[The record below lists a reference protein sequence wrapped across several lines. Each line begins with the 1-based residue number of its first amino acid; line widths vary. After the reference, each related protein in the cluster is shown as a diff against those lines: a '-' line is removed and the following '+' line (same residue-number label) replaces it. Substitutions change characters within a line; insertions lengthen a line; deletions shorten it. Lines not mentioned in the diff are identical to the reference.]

1 VAEDYLTAIR
11 ESLQS
16 VLALS
21 ADDVPVVDYAVCLSF
36 ANVWHEDQDSVW
48 GYIVGPP
55 GGGKTLIQ
63 STLERWSKTIYI
75 DELTENSLASGAKT
89 EDGED
94 ISLLPKLHGK
104 TLCVRDFSTVMSMN
118 PVSQAKILSALRCC
132 FDGSYAKA
140 SGKEGLAAYEAKF
153 GILACVTPEIDH
165 FLAQQQR
172 LGERFILLRIQR
184 SGMYRYRDRLRR
196 LRHVRM
202 KMANKKKWVSDL
214 KAVVESN
221 LSQAHLHLKS
231 RAPHTIEIPE
241 KIGLALDAVADL
253 VCQLRTAP
261 IDGTPTSPEA
271 GNRLVQELVNV
282 VRTRAAL
289 SGRAYLNTDDLQ
301 LARRIAHDTL
311 PSYALKIFSD
321 LLSTSLGGPS
331 RFVSQ
336 DQLSERGHKVPMQV
350 VHNCLLQWRAS
361 GLVTLSSQG
370 HRYRLTTDGLE
381 EACIANLTGLSEAQ
395 ISPPDDT
402 TKTND
407 DDPERKT
414 A

>member
-1 VAEDYLTAIR
+1 MGADYLHAIR

-16 VLALS
+16 VLALPS
-21 ADDVPVVDYAVCLSF
+21 DDVPVIDYAVCLAFS
-36 ANVWHEDQDSVW
+36 NVWHEDQDSVW

-63 STLERWSKTIYI
+63 STLETWSKTMFI

-94 ISLLPKLHGK
+94 VSLLPKLDHK
-104 TLCVRDFSTVMSMN
+104 TLCIRDFSTVMSMN

-140 SGKEGLAAYEAKF
+140 SGKEGLAAYDAKF

-184 SGMYRYRDRLRR
+184 TGMYRYKDRLAR
-196 LRHVRM
+196 LKHVRL
-202 KMANKKKWVSDL
+202 KMANKKKWVSEL
-214 KAVVESN
+214 KQTVQAN
-221 LSQAHLHLKS
+221 LSDAHIHLRS
-231 RAPHTIEIPE
+231 TPPHTIKIHDD
-241 KIGLALDAVADL
+241 IGLRLDALADL

-261 IDGTPTSPEA
+261 VDGTPSSPEA
-271 GNRLVQELVNV
+271 GNRLVQELVNL

-289 SGRAYLNTDDLQ
+289 SGRAFLNNDDLD
-301 LARRIAHDTL
+301 LARRVSHDTL
-311 PSYALKIFSD
+311 PGYALKIFKD
-321 LLSTSLGGPS
+321 LLT
-331 RFVSQ
+331 VSYNSQ
-336 DQLSERGHKVPMQV
+336 GYVSADQICERGHKVPMQV
-350 VHNCLLQWRAS
+350 VHNCLLQWRHT
-361 GLVTLSSQG
+361 GLVSLSPQG
-370 HRYRLTTDGLE
+370 HSYRLTPDGIE
-381 EACIANLTGLSEAQ
+381 EARLANLTSL
-395 ISPPDDT
+395 PD
-402 TKTND
+402 
-407 DDPERKT
+407 ERNS